1 MNAIEL
7 LRGREGKTL
16 EFKRDLSSPKGVLR
30 TLVAFANTAGGTL
43 VIGVEDGTHAVVGVA
58 DPRDAEQRLANLVT
72 DCIRPRLVP
81 DIDVVAWRR
90 LQLLVVRVHPS
101 PIRPHYLAESGLLE
115 GTLVRVGSTN
125 RRADASLIGELQRYA
140 QGRCFDEDPV
150 PDLNA
155 STLDFDAASRLFAE
169 RRELRPADL
178 RTLGVT
184 ADFQGTEVPT
194 VGGVVLFGKERLR
207 RFPDAWIQAGRFEGT
222 TRRRIIDSTEITAL
236 PVAAVEEAVA
246 FVRRYLAGEIV
257 IEGVRS
263 TQRFPLPLPA
273 VREAITNAVVHRDYA
288 QIGAPI
294 RVALYDDRLEV
305 ESPGLLPFGLT
316 VDDLLHGVSRLRNR
330 VIARVFHELGL
341 IEQWGSGVQ
350 RMVDTCREAGIETP
364 SLEEI
369 GPHFRVT
376 MRIGRKARLPL
387 ADVERTILAAL
398 GEGSGLRT
406 RELAERIGWSVRAT
420 RLRLQRLIEH
430 GLVVE
435 IGSGPT
441 DPNRRYYLAAGTQ
454 P

>member
-1 MNAIEL
+1 MDATEL
-7 LRGREGKTL
+7 LRVHEGKTL
-16 EFKRDLSSPKGVLR
+16 EFKRDLSSPKGILR
-30 TLVAFANTAGGTL
+30 TLVAFSNTAGGTL
-43 VIGVEDGTHAVVGVA
+43 VIGVEDGTRAVVGVA
-58 DPRDAEQRLANLVT
+58 DPRGVEQKVANLVT

-90 LQLLVVRVHPS
+90 LQLLIVRVHPS
-101 PIRPHYLAESGLLE
+101 PIRPHYLAEAGLHE
-115 GTLVRVGSTN
+115 GTFVRVGSTN
-125 RRADASLIGELQRYA
+125 RRADTNLIGELQRYA
-140 QGRCFDEDPV
+140 QGRCFDEEPV
-150 PDLNA
+150 PDLKA
-155 STLDFDAASRLFAE
+155 SAIDFDAAASLFAA
-169 RRELRPADL
+169 RRVLRPADL
-178 RTLGVT
+178 RSLGVT
-184 ADFQGTEVPT
+184 TDFQGTEVPT
-194 VGGVVLFGKERLR
+194 VGGVVLFGNDRLR

-222 TRRRIIDSTEITAL
+222 TRRRIIDSTEITAM
-236 PVAAVEEAVA
+236 PVAAVEDAAA

-263 TQRFPLPLPA
+263 TQRFPLPLTA

-316 VDDLLHGVSRLRNR
+316 VEDLLHGVSRLRNR

-350 RMVDTCREAGIETP
+350 RMVDTCREAGLETP
-364 SLEEI
+364 SFEEI

-376 MRIGRKARLPL
+376 MRISGQARLAL
-387 ADVERTILAAL
+387 GDVEREILAAL
-398 GEGSGLRT
+398 RGSKGLRT
-406 RELAERIGWSVRAT
+406 RELAVRIGWSVRAT

-441 DPNRRYYLAAGTQ
+441 DPKRRYFLVAGTQ
-454 P
+454 L